1 MELPRTY
8 TDGQKTKRVCAKGE
22 HKQRH
27 VMNQLE
33 TDYYNE
39 ILLPAKQCGRILW
52 AKYEGIRLLLALP
65 LPGKKGGRAVWYTP
79 DFAVLWND
87 LCFEIHEVKGHM
99 REAGRVR
106 LRCAADQYPF
116 KFLLIKRPSGVWNT
130 EEV

>member
-1 MELPRTY
+1 MELPRGCH
-8 TDGQKTKRVCAKGE
+8 DGQAKKRVYAHGE

-39 ILLPAKQCGRILW
+39 ILLPAEQCGKILW
-52 AKYEGIRLLLALP
+52 IKYEAIKLLLALP
-65 LPGKKGGRAVWYTP
+65 LPGKKGEKGVWYTP
-79 DFAVLWND
+79 DFAVMWDDGRL
-87 LCFEIHEVKGHM
+87 EIHETKGHM

-106 LRCAADQYPF
+106 LRIAAATYPF
-116 KFLLIKRPSGVWNT
+116 RFFLIYGPSGDWKV